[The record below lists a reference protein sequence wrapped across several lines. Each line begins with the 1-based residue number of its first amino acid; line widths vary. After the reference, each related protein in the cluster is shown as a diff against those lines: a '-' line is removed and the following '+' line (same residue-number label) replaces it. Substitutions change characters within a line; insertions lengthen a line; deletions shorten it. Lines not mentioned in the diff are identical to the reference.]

1 MKEQMDPRTVM
12 GIQPAHQQ
20 SDLTNSLFLLLF
32 LLSYCKSFV
41 KYHVISVQLNEFL
54 QSKLIR
60 SSVLR

>member
-1 MKEQMDPRTVM
+1 M